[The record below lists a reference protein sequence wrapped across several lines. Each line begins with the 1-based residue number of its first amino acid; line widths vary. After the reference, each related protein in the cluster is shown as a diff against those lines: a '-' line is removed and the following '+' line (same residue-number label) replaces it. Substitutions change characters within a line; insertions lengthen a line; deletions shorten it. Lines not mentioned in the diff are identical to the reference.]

1 MRISD
6 WSSDVCSSDLRIEL
20 GSPDALDADG
30 IVESVIIADDATL
43 DGALV
48 EDGVATFDVPRNVV
62 ITGAAS
68 VTSVTFTITGTDV
81 FGDDLVE
88 TITGPT
94 GATAASGRSD
104 RRRFGKEWGGPVR
117 TRR

>member
-6 WSSDVCSSDLRIEL
+6 WSSDVCSSDL
-20 GSPDALDADG
+20 
-30 IVESVIIADDATL
+30 
-43 DGALV
+43 
-48 EDGVATFDVPRNVV
+48 VPRNVV

-94 GATAASGRSD
+94 GATAASGKKAFKTVTAIAVSATTTAAVTVGRSEEHTSELQSPM
-104 RRRFGKEWGGPVR
+104 RNSYAVFCLKKKKKQTR
-117 TRR
+117 TN

>member
-6 WSSDVCSSDLRIEL
+6 WSSDVCSSDLLVRIEL

-88 TITGPT
+88 
-94 GATAASGRSD
+94 D
-104 RRRFGKEWGGPVR
+104 RKR
-117 TRR
+117 TRLNSSH